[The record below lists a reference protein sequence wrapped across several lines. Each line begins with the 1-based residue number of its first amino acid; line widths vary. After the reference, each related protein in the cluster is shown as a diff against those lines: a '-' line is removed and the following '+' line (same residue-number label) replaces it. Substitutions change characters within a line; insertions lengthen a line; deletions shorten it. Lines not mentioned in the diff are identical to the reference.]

1 MVAEDETVYQAPGV
15 PKVMLRGALLRCE
28 CSVGI
33 INLDGLERVKSGN
46 VTFTDI
52 EGEHAERTQQRR
64 QQLFDAATQPYHE
77 HS

>member
-1 MVAEDETVYQAPGV
+1 
-15 PKVMLRGALLRCE
+15 MLRGAPLRCE

-46 VTFTDI
+46 VTFTDT